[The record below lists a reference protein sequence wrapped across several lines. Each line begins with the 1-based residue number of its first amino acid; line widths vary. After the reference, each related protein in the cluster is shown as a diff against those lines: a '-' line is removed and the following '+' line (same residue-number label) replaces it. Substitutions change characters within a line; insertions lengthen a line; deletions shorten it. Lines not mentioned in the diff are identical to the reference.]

1 MRPDST
7 ACVLV
12 PQIKLVNMQ
21 NESLVDGNS
30 KLTLG
35 LVWTLILHFQVSNG
49 LKKVYVARNIHIHDL
64 ICDDTNLLF
73 ICIVVLS
80 MFSILSSYPV
90 LFIGFVCVLY

>member
-49 LKKVYVARNIHIHDL
+49 LKKAYVARNIHDL
-64 ICDDTNLLF
+64 ICDDTSLLF
-73 ICIVVLS
+73 TCVVLLS

-90 LFIGFVCVLY
+90 LFIGFVCALY